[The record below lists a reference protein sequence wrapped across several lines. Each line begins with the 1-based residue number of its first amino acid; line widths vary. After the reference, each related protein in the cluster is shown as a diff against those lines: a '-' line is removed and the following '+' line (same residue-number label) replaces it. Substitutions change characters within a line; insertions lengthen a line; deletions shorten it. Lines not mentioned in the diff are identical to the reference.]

1 MLNGRVAVFI
11 SCSEG
16 FKERVAYPIRDALAA
31 HNVHGII
38 VSDEPLLPG
47 ASGDPESKVDSYL
60 DASDAFVALA
70 TPDNQLDDGTVQ
82 TRPNIID
89 EHARAR
95 SRPRLRQRI
104 QVFKAAEVRLPSN
117 INPTYE
123 QLDPDDVSPIP
134 ELILRQ
140 LDAWDV
146 LAAQPRPAPPP
157 AQPPP
162 ATVAE
167 LIRNL
172 ELGDHDEATRRA
184 YALLRTEGRASVLA
198 TVDEFR
204 QFFGRTNDEEN
215 HLTLLAGSVLE
226 ALHRLDPSLISAE
239 LIEELA
245 ASDDFSVRSSAAIL
259 LWDRAE
265 VAPGEVPLGV
275 LGRLALPADEDW
287 YVQAPAMAAVK
298 LLLLK
303 RRPARAIFD
312 SLAVSGDPV
321 DRFAVAEALL
331 DVARVDPIAAPRDL
345 AERLAMDP
353 DEEVASKG
361 KEALAA
367 IPKRDENEHDPL
379 SPFGL

>member
-11 SCSEG
+11 SCSER
-16 FKERVAYPIRDALAA
+16 FKERVARPVRVALAERD
-31 HNVHGII
+31 VHGII

-47 ASGDPESKVDSYL
+47 ASGDPESKVDTYL

-70 TPDNQLDDGTVQ
+70 TPDNQLDDGTVE

-95 SRPRLRQRI
+95 SRPKLRQRI
-104 QVFKAAEVRLPSN
+104 QVFKASQVRLPSN
-117 INPTYE
+117 VNPTYE
-123 QLDPDDVSPIP
+123 ELDIDNVSPIP

-140 LDAWDV
+140 LDSWGV
-146 LAAQPRPAPPP
+146 LDAQPRPAATATP
-157 AQPPP
+157 AAP

-167 LIRNL
+167 LIRDL
-172 ELGDHDEATRRA
+172 ELGDHEEAMRRA
-184 YALLRTEGRASVLA
+184 YELVRSESRATTLA
-198 TVDEFR
+198 TVEEFR
-204 QFFGRTNDEEN
+204 QFFRVTNEADN
-215 HLTLLAGSVLE
+215 HETVLAGSVLE
-226 ALHRLDPSLISAE
+226 ALHKLDPSLISVE

-245 ASDDFSVRSSAAIL
+245 ASEDFSVRSTAAIL

-265 VAPGEVPLGV
+265 IASGDVPLGV

-298 LLLLK
+298 LLLL
-303 RRPARAIFD
+303 RRRSARAIFD
-312 SLAVSGDPV
+312 KLAGSDDPV

-331 DVARVDPIAAPRDL
+331 DLARIDPLAAPRDL
-345 AERLAMDP
+345 AMKVAADP
-353 DEEVASKG
+353 DEEVAAKG
-361 KEALAA
+361 REALAA
-367 IPKRDENEHDPL
+367 IPETGENERDPI